1 MASAL
6 SALNISVTEVS
17 SSKTPVLPLK
27 TLSASI
33 LDVQS
38 TVIVQLFAD
47 RIFITVTQL
56 NKFGCLYQASTS
68 STPSAQS
75 FTDDDGDS
83 ERPVESQTMKLPP
96 PLPSTSISK
105 LVGTEPSPA
114 HAALYE
120 LYVSQ
125 IASIVKHCSPT
136 DPISLVVSLA
146 LKPAK
151 KPRPNTEGSEDD
163 NEPDD
168 LLMDTD
174 ERERFLGIMSLV
186 QQCVNTIR

>member
-1 MASAL
+1 MASTL
-6 SALNISVTEVS
+6 SALNISVTEVAAA
-17 SSKTPVLPLK
+17 KTPVLPVQ
-27 TLSASI
+27 TLTASI

-47 RIFITVTQL
+47 RVFVTVTQL

-68 STPSAQS
+68 TNPSVQS
-75 FTDDDGDS
+75 VRDEDEGLQ
-83 ERPVESQTMKLPP
+83 EPQTSGLPP

-136 DPISLVVSLA
+136 DPRPLVVSLA
-146 LKPAK
+146 LQPAK
-151 KPRPNTEGSEDD
+151 QRAPTEDQDEDEED
-163 NEPDD
+163 G
-168 LLMDTD
+168 LLMDAS
-174 ERERFLGIMSLV
+174 ERERFLGIMNLV
-186 QQCVNTIR
+186 QQCVNNIR

>member
-1 MASAL
+1 MTSTL
-6 SALNISVTEVS
+6 SALNISVTEVPEA
-17 SSKTPVLPLK
+17 KKPVLPVQ

-33 LDVQS
+33 LGVQS

-47 RIFITVTQL
+47 RVFVIVTQL

-68 STPSAQS
+68 TNPSVHS
-75 FTDDDGDS
+75 GLDGDDTTEPIEPQAS
-83 ERPVESQTMKLPP
+83 DLPP

-125 IASIVKHCSPT
+125 IASIIKHCSPS
-136 DPISLVVSLA
+136 DPRPLVVSLA
-146 LKPAK
+146 LQPAK
-151 KPRPNTEGSEDD
+151 QRAPSDDLEDEDD
-163 NEPDD
+163 EDG
-168 LLMDTD
+168 LLMDTG

-186 QQCVNTIR
+186 QQCVNNIR